1 MHTAL
6 LDQPPSRGVSRGV
19 AAVAFAGA
27 GLERAA
33 CWRVGQVGRLMFF
46 FYVKILRQTGICHTV
61 KKSKIPGKPSCQQN
75 FVAKVY
81 KP

>member
-46 FYVKILRQTGICHTV
+46 FM
-61 KKSKIPGKPSCQQN
+61 
-75 FVAKVY
+75 
-81 KP
+81 

>member
-6 LDQPPSRGVSRGV
+6 LDQPPSRGV

-46 FYVKILRQTGICHTV
+46 FYVKILRQTGIRICH
-61 KKSKIPGKPSCQQN
+61 KK
-75 FVAKVY
+75 V
-81 KP
+81 

>member
-1 MHTAL
+1 M
-6 LDQPPSRGVSRGV
+6 SRGV

-46 FYVKILRQTGICHTV
+46 FYVKILRQTGICRTV

>member
-46 FYVKILRQTGICHTV
+46 FYVKILRQTGICH
-61 KKSKIPGKPSCQQN
+61 
-75 FVAKVY
+75 KV
-81 KP
+81 